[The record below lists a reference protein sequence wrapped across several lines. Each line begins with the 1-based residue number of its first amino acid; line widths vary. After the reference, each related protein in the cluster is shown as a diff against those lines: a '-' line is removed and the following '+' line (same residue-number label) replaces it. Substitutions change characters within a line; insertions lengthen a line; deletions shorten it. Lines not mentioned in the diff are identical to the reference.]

1 MWNNP
6 SHLDCLHQHRKGECK
21 VTENTCYT
29 YFKIT
34 GDFNPDIVTKRLGLI
49 PNKTWKIGD
58 KRRNGTLFD
67 FALWEFGRC
76 DNYDVMVENQMHMT
90 IAPLLDKIDVL
101 SEIKNEFNV
110 TYVLEVVPTVY
121 AGNVSPCL
129 APSLKV
135 IDFCHATRTEIDID
149 LYVMD

>member
-1 MWNNP
+1 M
-6 SHLDCLHQHRKGECK
+6 
-21 VTENTCYT
+21 TENTCYT

-34 GDFNPDIVTKRLGLI
+34 GDFNPDIITKRLGLI
-49 PNKTWKIGD
+49 PCKTWNIGD

-76 DNYDVMVENQMHMT
+76 DNYDVIVENQMHMT
-90 IAPLLDKIDVL
+90 IAPLLDKIDIL
-101 SEIKNEFNV
+101 NEIKNEFDV
-110 TYVLEVVPTVY
+110 TYTLEVVPTVY
-121 AGNVSPCL
+121 ADNTSPCL